1 MQALP
6 STAESLCI
14 IEMGG
19 AEAGDKVVGGG
30 LFLNIG
36 LNVGSFYKNPAVCL
50 DIVVRLV
57 MPTDKLKLTLF

>member
-36 LNVGSFYKNPAVCL
+36 LNVGLFKKIP
-50 DIVVRLV
+50 VVSL
-57 MPTDKLKLTLF
+57 

>member
-36 LNVGSFYKNPAVCL
+36 LNVCLFYKNPAVS
-50 DIVVRLV
+50 
-57 MPTDKLKLTLF
+57 F